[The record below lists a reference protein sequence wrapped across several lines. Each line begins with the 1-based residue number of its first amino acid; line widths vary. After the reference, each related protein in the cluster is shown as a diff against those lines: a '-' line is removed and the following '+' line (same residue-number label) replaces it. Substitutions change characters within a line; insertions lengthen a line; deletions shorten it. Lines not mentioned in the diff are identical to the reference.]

1 MIVIANGMGMLFI
14 KPLWVLA
21 FVVATLVALTALLLI
36 TYLHSRRTKIMLLI
50 SLCVS
55 VVPVGIVLFYFN
67 YIRHYAE
74 DELALFIPGSILP
87 LAMSGIAMWLSLRL
101 RRERAAQLHKK
112 T

>member
-14 KPLWVLA
+14 RPIWVLA
-21 FVVATLVALTALLLI
+21 FIVATLVALTSLLLV
-36 TYLHSRRTKIMLLI
+36 TYLRGRRSRIMQLI

-55 VVPVGIVLFYFN
+55 VAPVGIVLFYFN

-74 DELALFIPGSILP
+74 DELILFIPGSILP

-101 RRERAAQLHKK
+101 RRERAEQLHEK